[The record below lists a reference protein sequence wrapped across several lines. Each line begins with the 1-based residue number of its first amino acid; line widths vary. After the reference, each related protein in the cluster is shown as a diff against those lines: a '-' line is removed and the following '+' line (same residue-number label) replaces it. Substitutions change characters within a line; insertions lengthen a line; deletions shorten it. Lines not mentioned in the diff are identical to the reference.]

1 VGAAERCA
9 EFVNRRRLRPRA
21 RLIEPDV
28 RVLIYQSYLC
38 YIMVGFLNRYIADK
52 GFATWM
58 QINPSN
64 LNVFR

>member
-1 VGAAERCA
+1 
-9 EFVNRRRLRPRA
+9 
-21 RLIEPDV
+21 
-28 RVLIYQSYLC
+28 
-38 YIMVGFLNRYIADK
+38 MVGFLNRYIADK